1 MTQPDVRL
9 GLALFESA
17 TGVCV
22 GVELL
27 DRGISFG
34 VDQNSILNDVIQGDA
49 MAQVLPLAQAKD
61 LFLVSHPDRLLS
73 SKGPDI
79 GNYQGRGIP
88 AWIQLAGG
96 QRYEFAGIC
105 GPTGRNFLHQVG
117 QVLISPGMIY
127 EAIEHNP

>member
-1 MTQPDVRL
+1 MAQTQVRL

-34 VDQNSILNDVIQGDA
+34 LDQDSILNHVFQGDA

-61 LFLVSHPDRLLS
+61 LFLVSHPDRILS
-73 SKGPDI
+73 SKGRSI
-79 GNYQGRGIP
+79 GNYQGRVIP

-105 GPTGRNFLHQVG
+105 GPTGRNCLHQVG
-117 QVLISPGMIY
+117 QVVISPGMIY
-127 EAIEHNP
+127 EAIEHTP